1 MGFLNRYGFVNDRP
15 LSKPQLWKNRS
26 SPKIYYAFKRLFQI
40 TSGNFLKEPL
50 LALFDRGSILR
61 PTINNPKWKTKN
73 IYHFDIYP
81 WWFTNV

>member
-1 MGFLNRYGFVNDRP
+1 
-15 LSKPQLWKNRS
+15 
-26 SPKIYYAFKRLFQI
+26 
-40 TSGNFLKEPL
+40 LKEPL